1 MRYTTKNQ
9 IRRAL
14 AELPQYPLQC
24 TGSLSVRRNR
34 STYRHEGTAC
44 NWRNT
49 GEPGRIDMSQTYD
62 FVVIGPCIEVAIAD
76 GGTGSRPCIVAT
88 CRLDRQRVRWT
99 FRTTEQPEPRRQRAL
114 SLEER
119 RIAEFFRTL

>member
-1 MRYTTKNQ
+1 MRNPTRQQVAN
-9 IRRAL
+9 AL
-14 AELPQYPLQC
+14 QQLPRLALQC
-24 TGSLSVRRNR
+24 SGSLSLRRNR
-34 STYRHEGTAC
+34 NRNRYEGTAC

-49 GEPGRIDMSQTYD
+49 SAAQIDVTQTYN
-62 FVVIGPCIEVAIAD
+62 FVIIGPCLEVAIAE

-99 FRTTEQPEPRRQRAL
+99 LRTTEQPEPRRQRAL
-114 SLEER
+114 TLEER